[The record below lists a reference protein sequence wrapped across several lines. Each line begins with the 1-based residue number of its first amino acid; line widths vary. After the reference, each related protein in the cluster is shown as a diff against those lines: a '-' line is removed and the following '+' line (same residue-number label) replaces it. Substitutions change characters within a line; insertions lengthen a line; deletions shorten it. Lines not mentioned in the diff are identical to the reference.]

1 MKITLITPS
10 FNQAEFIG
18 KTIDSVLSQTG
29 NFELDY
35 VVLDGGST
43 DKTLEI
49 LAAYGNRIRWLSQPD
64 QGQID
69 AINRGLRAATG
80 DIVGWL
86 NSDDYL
92 LPEALKRIANA
103 FTVNESVQW
112 VYGDCIIVDREGR
125 EIRKWVSAFKRSQ
138 ARHFSIHRLLM
149 SNFIS
154 QMTVFWRRELMEKIG
169 YLDDSLPLAFDYD
182 YWLRLAKVSAPT
194 YIDAPQ
200 AAFRWY
206 TTSKSGGNI
215 RQQCREDEW
224 IAKRHGLRGVAAFL
238 KRIQNRFRRIA
249 YSILS

>member
-1 MKITLITPS
+1 M
-10 FNQAEFIG
+10 
-18 KTIDSVLSQTG
+18 SQTG

-125 EIRKWVSAFKRSQ
+125 EIRNGSLPSNDLKPVTSAF
-138 ARHFSIHRLLM
+138 
-149 SNFIS
+149 
-154 QMTVFWRRELMEKIG
+154 
-169 YLDDSLPLAFDYD
+169 
-182 YWLRLAKVSAPT
+182 
-194 YIDAPQ
+194 
-200 AAFRWY
+200 
-206 TTSKSGGNI
+206 
-215 RQQCREDEW
+215 
-224 IAKRHGLRGVAAFL
+224 
-238 KRIQNRFRRIA
+238 IA
-249 YSILS
+249 Y